1 MKIKI
6 PKFGNLTDDEVKF
19 LKSLPKMKSKKR
31 LNDVEIIDYGDAR
44 CKEFVDRFFRQRIGK
59 RVEIESVSV
68 FAFSN
73 VDMHVDNVS
82 SRGRGGL
89 IFMTGGRGSLTHFS
103 NRKSYNNIY
112 YRSETLFLGKYI
124 LLNDKLPHSFST
136 NGICHALIADVSRSY
151 FA

>member
-1 MKIKI
+1 MRIKI

-31 LNDVEIIDYGDAR
+31 LDNVEIIDYGGAKYR
-44 CKEFVDRFFRQRIGK
+44 EFVDRFFQQRIGK
-59 RVEIESVSV
+59 RVNIESVSV

-73 VDMHVDNVS
+73 VDMHTDSAS
-82 SRGRGGL
+82 SSGRGGL

-103 NRKSYNNIY
+103 NRKSYDNIY
-112 YRSETLFLGKYI
+112 YRSDTLFVGKYI